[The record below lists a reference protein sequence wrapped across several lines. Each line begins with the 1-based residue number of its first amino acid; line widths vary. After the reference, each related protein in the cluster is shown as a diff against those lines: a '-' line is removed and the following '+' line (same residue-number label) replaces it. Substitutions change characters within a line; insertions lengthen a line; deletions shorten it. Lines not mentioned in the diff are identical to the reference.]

1 MSVSASL
8 CPSCTSP
15 STPPRSG
22 GGGQGAPGAPTTL
35 TPGRAGREER
45 GFPGS
50 LRGALPGGVRGDRGW
65 RRACALAR
73 GVGEEREDLLPGAEG
88 IPVPPRRG
96 YSAAPFICGEGRQ
109 PAPIPFLLSPL
120 PRCRPCPRRGSE
132 SCACGR
138 RRAATSVCR
147 ARALPPVRP
156 RRQPRVDGAR
166 PPRRR
171 GRAGPAFAFSR
182 RSGAARPACAGRPI
196 VVVTT
201 GRGAPAAGPAGLP
214 GRLQPRLTPCCR
226 PSLRRPEPR
235 SPRLRGEPPA
245 GPVGNGRPGSSA
257 RTRGRCTC
265 PAG

>member
-15 STPPRSG
+15 PTPPRSG

-50 LRGALPGGVRGDRGW
+50 LRGSLPGGVRGDRGW

-88 IPVPPRRG
+88 IPAPPRRR
-96 YSAAPFICGEGRQ
+96 YSAAPFTRGEGRQ
-109 PAPIPFLLSPL
+109 PATIPFLLSPL

-156 RRQPRVDGAR
+156 RWQPRVVGAR
-166 PPRRR
+166 PPRGK

-182 RSGAARPACAGRPI
+182 RSGAARPPGMCRSPYCCGDDRAGDTGCRARWAPRPAPAS
-196 VVVTT
+196 VNPLLPALSAPSRVALAPPP
-201 GRGAPAAGPAGLP
+201 RGAAG
-214 GRLQPRLTPCCR
+214 
-226 PSLRRPEPR
+226 
-235 SPRLRGEPPA
+235 
-245 GPVGNGRPGSSA
+245 
-257 RTRGRCTC
+257 
-265 PAG
+265 